1 MFRQIILST
10 VLVTTATLFA
20 DRTIPETPTELTARV
35 ELAFANADVE
45 IAEII
50 AVPKGQRTFNNTIG
64 ALDDMMVRLDG
75 AANMMAFMAYV
86 HSDAN
91 IREAAQGAEQL
102 WSDWSID
109 FGTNVELF
117 NAVKA

>member
-1 MFRQIILST
+1 MLRQIILST
-10 VLVTTATLFA
+10 VLVATATLFA
-20 DRTIPETPTELTARV
+20 DRTIPATPAELTARV

-50 AVPKGQRTFNNTIG
+50 AVPNEQRTFNNTIG
-64 ALDDMMVRLDG
+64 ALDDMMARLDG
-75 AANMMAFMAYV
+75 DANLMAFMAYV
-86 HSDAN
+86 HSDAS

-109 FGTNVELF
+109 LGTNVDLY
-117 NAVKA
+117 